1 MDLLRFPTGIFGFV
15 KISHWLQLAPGSD
28 RASCFFHRARGGDHR
43 RGSKSRIK
51 LAHKLNRQN
60 QRLPNAFKIF
70 KIFPT
75 NTFDPRRASLE
86 EELPLSNHQ
95 HRCRFC
101 HFTSK
106 KDFLIESPLS
116 FSSKFPPL
124 GGRSGSSWCL
134 LACLTRLSGQITKLK
149 VWTEISITSLSRP
162 PSERA
167 IVCSRAPVS
176 G

>member
-1 MDLLRFPTGIFGFV
+1 MSPNKSSIDFSFPVLGWLPKLEPPLNIFGFV

-116 FSSKFPPL
+116 FSSKFPLL
-124 GGRSGSSWCL
+124 GEGLAAAG
-134 LACLTRLSGQITKLK
+134 ACLRVSQDFRVKL
-149 VWTEISITSLSRP
+149 RN
-162 PSERA
+162 
-167 IVCSRAPVS
+167 
-176 G
+176 